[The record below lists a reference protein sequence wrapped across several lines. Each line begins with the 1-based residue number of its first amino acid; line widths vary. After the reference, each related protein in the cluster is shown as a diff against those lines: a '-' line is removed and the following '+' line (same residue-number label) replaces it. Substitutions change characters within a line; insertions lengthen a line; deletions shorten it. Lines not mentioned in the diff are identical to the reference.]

1 MFTFMQDTRFF
12 LWNFYAHDEPNSQFC
27 ASGFVGGVKQHGKNR
42 AFRAGAWCEL
52 LALVAPYN
60 GYIELGLI
68 PGQFLPRLITY
79 QIRPA

>member
-1 MFTFMQDTRFF
+1 MFNFMQDTRFC
-12 LWNFYAHDEPNSQFC
+12 LWNFYAHDR
-27 ASGFVGGVKQHGKNR
+27 FVGVKTWQKTEFSSG
-42 AFRAGAWCEL
+42 GCEP

-79 QIRPA
+79 QIRPV